1 MAHRTIMI
9 IDEIPDHRTILCH
22 LLRAEGYRVLEALPD
37 EEALDR
43 ARRERPD
50 LILTALSLPG
60 QPGWEIAR
68 RLRAQPALQHTP
80 ILGTTVYNTLLS
92 ASHIRAIGCVGYID
106 KPFDLDDLLDR
117 ISSLLRDAP
126 HPTMAA

>member
-9 IDEIPDHRTILCH
+9 IDDMADHRDLLGH
-22 LLRAEGYRVLEALPD
+22 LLRAVGYRVLEATPD
-37 EEALDR
+37 EAALDQ

-50 LILTALSLPG
+50 LILAALSLPG
-60 QPGWEIAR
+60 RPGWEITR

-92 ASHIRAIGCVGYID
+92 ATRIRAIGCADCLG
-106 KPFDLDDLLDR
+106 KPFDLEDLLDR
-117 ISSLLRDAP
+117 IRLLL
-126 HPTMAA
+126 

>member
-1 MAHRTIMI
+1 MTHRTIMI

-43 ARRERPD
+43 ARSERPD

-60 QPGWEIAR
+60 QPDWEITR
-68 RLRAQPALQHTP
+68 RLHAQPALRHTP

-92 ASHIRAIGCVGYID
+92 AARVHAIGCVDYVD
-106 KPFDLDDLLDR
+106 KPFDMDYLLDR
-117 ISSLLRDAP
+117 ISSLLPDAP
-126 HPTMAA
+126 CPAMAA